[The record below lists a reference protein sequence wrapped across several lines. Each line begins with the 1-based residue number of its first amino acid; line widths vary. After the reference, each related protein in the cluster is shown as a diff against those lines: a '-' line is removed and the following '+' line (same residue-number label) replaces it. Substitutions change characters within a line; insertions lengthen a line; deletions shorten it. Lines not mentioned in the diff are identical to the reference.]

1 MQRASVG
8 FELLGDALFFVERSS
23 WRTQKGT
30 LYGVHDAIG
39 QRQEREQIAAVLSCL
54 GVPVYIV
61 GNV

>member
-1 MQRASVG
+1 M
-8 FELLGDALFFVERSS
+8 ERSS